1 MRTNISGC
9 NFCGAPLPMVES
21 QFVTQCRYCGSK
33 FYIRQDI
40 PPAIVLKPQVDKQKA
55 RNLVLNELRDKE
67 VAPGFLKNSFYEGAE
82 LYYIPFFE
90 VRGIKA
96 GFASPEPGKPAE
108 YNYVAYDYVE
118 KANDLNDISLDYFD
132 YAIVEDALIS
142 AEQAPFSPVEMRKT
156 GVVIPPIKV
165 ESLMNR
171 EKPQSRES
179 IENYY
184 RLVYFPVWEVS
195 YTYKGILF
203 KSYVSAIDGKALKVQ
218 GLRSHKKKLR
228 LAIFGLLCL
237 AIIFG
242 RGMNA
247 GGGPMLLMALLCLPA
262 AAVLFPYLWELFA
275 FQEIVEKR
283 GGLVLYE
290 TINYTENMFIK
301 FSRKAVD
308 GFTKLLGAHDE
319 EEEYDD
325 EYEHGG

>member
-1 MRTNISGC
+1 
-9 NFCGAPLPMVES
+9 MVES
-21 QFVTQCRYCGSK
+21 QFVTECRYCGSK
-33 FYIRQDI
+33 FYVHQDI
-40 PPAIVLKPQVDKQKA
+40 PPAVVLKPQIDKTKA

-67 VAPGFLKNSFYEGAE
+67 VAVGFLKSSFYEGAE

-90 VRGIKA
+90 VRGIKT
-96 GFASPEPGKPAE
+96 GYSSSEPGQPQE

-118 KANDLNDISLDYFD
+118 KANDLSDLALDYFD
-132 YAIVEDALIS
+132 YAIVEDAITS

-156 GVVIPPIKV
+156 GVVIPPQHIH
-165 ESLMNR
+165 SLVKK
-171 EKPQSRES
+171 EEPQSREVV
-179 IENYY
+179 ENYH

-203 KSYVSAIDGKALKVQ
+203 KSYVSAIDGRSLKIQ
-218 GLRSHKKKLR
+218 GLRSHKKKLK
-228 LAIFGLLCL
+228 LSMLGLLCL
-237 AIIFG
+237 AVIFG

-247 GGGPMLLMALLCLPA
+247 GGGALMLMALLSIPI

-301 FSRKAVD
+301 FSRKTVE
-308 GFTKLLGAHDE
+308 GFTKLMGVHDE
-319 EEEYDD
+319 EEYEDEDD
-325 EYEHGG
+325 DGH